1 MRFLTMSALLFGLTL
16 GPRVAI
22 GAVPESKAVTAVNLV
37 VKDGSGGPVQDE
49 LVILQDLN
57 DHEREIRRALTDKN
71 GEIPVLNL
79 NAGLYR
85 AIATAPYGLWQTRV
99 CEFLVNDV
107 PVRLV
112 LGVEAM
118 PTHGNGDVV
127 TVGTEK
133 MFIRV
138 LDASGH
144 PAVGAAVLARD
155 RDATL
160 NLERWYT
167 TNQSGGATVEVVGDP
182 LVLVVIFGKTLVS
195 REISPKS
202 VQEIIQLP
210 SP

>member
-1 MRFLTMSALLFGLTL
+1 MRFLTVSALLFGLTL

-37 VKDGSGGPVQDE
+37 VEDGSGGPVQDE
-49 LVILQDLN
+49 LVILQDLD
-57 DHEREIRRALTDKN
+57 DHAREIRRALTDKN
-71 GEIPVLNL
+71 GEIPALNL
-79 NAGLYR
+79 SAGLYR

-99 CEFLVNDV
+99 REFLVNDV
-107 PVRLV
+107 PVRMV

-118 PTHGNGDVV
+118 PTHGKGDVV

-133 MFIRV
+133 MLIRV
-138 LDASGH
+138 LDSSGH
-144 PAVGAAVLARD
+144 PAVGASVLARD
-155 RDATL
+155 ATL
-160 NLERWYT
+160 YLERWYT

-195 REISPKS
+195 REIPSKS